1 MIRRYEQ
8 ADLTACAAVFCAAF
22 SAEPWNEN
30 WTDSL
35 AETRISELMC
45 SPLSVGYVYE
55 ENGEII
61 GFAAGRNVTYL
72 FGREYMIDEFCIR
85 PERQGRGTGSE
96 MLTFIAADQK
106 RSGTVNIVLNTSK
119 GLPSEKFYLKNGFR
133 QAENMIFMS
142 LNLTE
147 SYYKS

>member
-1 MIRRYEQ
+1 
-8 ADLTACAAVFCAAF
+8 
-22 SAEPWNEN
+22 
-30 WTDSL
+30 
-35 AETRISELMC
+35 MC

-72 FGREYMIDEFCIR
+72 FGREYMIDEFCIC

-96 MLTFIAADQK
+96 MLAFIAADQK